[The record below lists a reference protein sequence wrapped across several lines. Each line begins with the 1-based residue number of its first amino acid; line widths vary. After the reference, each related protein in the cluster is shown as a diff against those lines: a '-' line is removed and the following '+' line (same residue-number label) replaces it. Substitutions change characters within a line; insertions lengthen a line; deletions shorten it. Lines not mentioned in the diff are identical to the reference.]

1 MQSTLQVTDKADMPI
16 LTMDK
21 PIPNEEHPSDHLPLV
36 FTIAFTKKAA
46 QMEMFARSWA
56 LVVLSG
62 ASSRPNDAGDDLSLA
77 QVSATSHYSPLLAP
91 HRPFIDPKCPSLHRI
106 AATHAARARESL

>member
-1 MQSTLQVTDKADMPI
+1 VTDKADMPI

-77 QVSATSHYSPLLAP
+77 QVSATTGYSPLLDP
-91 HRPFIDPKCPSLHRI
+91 SSTLHRPFIAPNCPSLHRM
-106 AATHAARARESL
+106 AATRASRARESL

>member
-1 MQSTLQVTDKADMPI
+1 MASDCLRMASGVLWWPLAVSFVQSTLQVTDKADMPI

-77 QVSATSHYSPLLAP
+77 QVSATTCH
-91 HRPFIDPKCPSLHRI
+91 
-106 AATHAARARESL
+106 

>member
-1 MQSTLQVTDKADMPI
+1 VQSTLQVTDKADMPI

-36 FTIAFTKKAA
+36 FTIAFTKNAA
-46 QMEMFARSWA
+46 LMEMFARSWA

-77 QVSATSHYSPLLAP
+77 QVSATTGYSPLLDPSSTLIAP
-91 HRPFIDPKCPSLHRI
+91 DCP
-106 AATHAARARESL
+106 

>member
-1 MQSTLQVTDKADMPI
+1 MTDKADMPI
-16 LTMDK
+16 LTMDN

-62 ASSRPNDAGDDLSLA
+62 ASSQRPNDAGDDMSLA
-77 QVSATSHYSPLLAP
+77 QVSATTRHYSPL
-91 HRPFIDPKCPSLHRI
+91 IDPSSTLIAPRCPSLRRI
-106 AATHAARARESL
+106 AATHASRARESL